1 MKRETTDERFWPYV
15 LPFPLDT
22 KKRGLI
28 WSILQSRVGLKI
40 LRNVSVDKRTYQHD
54 LIEKL
59 PYSNKSIIKYLKM
72 MVKAGILE
80 QGMEVSM
87 EKRRTVWI
95 KWYRPTSLGKW
106 LILFLKP
113 PSEVSP
119 DLTKTVIE
127 ELFRL
132 YSSSIVEACQRYG
145 MDIDSFHQDLDKQYL
160 LEVSKERPQ
169 IKPEVAVFGSAALD
183 IYGTLKKLPAADE
196 VAYVEETTRF
206 PGGMGANVAV
216 ALAKL
221 NIPVTLFGR
230 IGSDSAGRLALEN
243 LSKNNVDT
251 SNVHFV
257 DASSLQ
263 TLILSDNQEH
273 RWLFAVGSPQSA
285 ISITSPE
292 EVNWKILTHCK
303 VVYIGEVFVEIAA
316 AVADYAKTRN
326 KVAVYRPGVP
336 YMKFGVENLHRVLEH
351 TTIFILNQ
359 AGWRQLRI
367 ASEEKMNTPAD
378 LLKHGATNV
387 VLTKGAEGC
396 EVFSATKHLE
406 ISVAPQLRAKF
417 KAIDSTGAGDGF
429 SAGLIKALLR
439 NWSFDKAINYAQAV
453 ASITCSRFGTSNAFP
468 TEKEVA
474 MNFPSN

>member
-1 MKRETTDERFWPYV
+1 MKQKTSDERVWPYI
-15 LPFPLDT
+15 LPFPLDSE
-22 KKRGLI
+22 KRGLI

-40 LRNVSVDKRTYQHD
+40 LENVSVDKRTYQHD

-59 PYSNKSIIKYLKM
+59 PYSNKSIIKYLKQ
-72 MVKAGILE
+72 MVKAVVLE

-87 EKRRTVWI
+87 EKGRTVWI
-95 KWYRPTSLGKW
+95 KWYKPTSLGKW
-106 LILFLKP
+106 LILFLKS

-145 MDIDSFHQDLDKQYL
+145 MDIDSFHRGLDKQYL
-160 LEVSKERPQ
+160 LEVSREQPK
-169 IKPEVAVFGSAALD
+169 IKPEVAVFGNASLY

-196 VAYVEETTRF
+196 VAYVEETSRC

-221 NIPVTLFGR
+221 NIPVTFFGR

-257 DASSLQ
+257 DGSSLQ
-263 TLILSDNQEH
+263 TLILSDDQER

-285 ISITSPE
+285 ISITSPD
-292 EVNWKILTHCK
+292 EVDWKILNHCK
-303 VVYIGEVFVEIAA
+303 VVYIGEVFVEIASA
-316 AVADYAKTRN
+316 IADYTKTRN
-326 KVAVYRPGVP
+326 KIVVYRSGVP
-336 YMKFGVENLHRVLEH
+336 YMKLGVENLHRVLEH

-359 AGWRQLRI
+359 AGWRQVRA
-367 ASEEKMNTPAD
+367 ASEEKMGTPAD

-396 EVFSATKHLE
+396 EVFSASKHWK

-417 KAIDSTGAGDGF
+417 KTVDSTGAGDGF
-429 SAGLIKALLR
+429 SAGLIKGLLR
-439 NWSFDKAINYAQAV
+439 HCGLQKAVAYGQAV
-453 ASITCSRFGTSNAFP
+453 ASITCSRFGTSSAFP
-468 TEKEVA
+468 TEEEVEA
-474 MNFPSN
+474 ALTS

>member
-1 MKRETTDERFWPYV
+1 MKRETNDERFWPYV

-22 KKRGLI
+22 EKRGLI

-40 LRNVSVDKRTYQHD
+40 LRNVSVEKRTYQHD

-72 MVKAGILE
+72 MVKAVILE
-80 QGMEVSM
+80 QGMEGSM
-87 EKRRTVWI
+87 EKGRTVWI
-95 KWYRPTSLGKW
+95 KWYKPTSLGKW

-119 DLTKTVIE
+119 HLTKIVIE

-145 MDIDSFHQDLDKQYL
+145 MDIDSFHQDLD
-160 LEVSKERPQ
+160 RQ
-169 IKPEVAVFGSAALD
+169 IKPEVAVFGSVALD
-183 IYGTLKKLPAADE
+183 IYGTLKKLPVADE
-196 VAYVEETTRF
+196 VAYVEETSRC

-221 NIPVTLFGR
+221 NVPVIFFGR

-243 LSKNNVDT
+243 LNKNNVDT

-257 DASSLQ
+257 DTSSLQ
-263 TLILSDNQEH
+263 TLILSDNQER

-285 ISITSPE
+285 ISITSPG
-292 EVNWKILTHCK
+292 EVDWKVLNHCK

-316 AVADYAKTRN
+316 AIADYAKTRS
-326 KVAVYRPGVP
+326 KVVVYRPGVP
-336 YMKFGVENLHRVLEH
+336 YMKFGVESLHRVLEH
-351 TTIFILNQ
+351 ATIFILNQ
-359 AGWRQLRI
+359 AGWRQLRM
-367 ASEEKMNTPAD
+367 ASEEKMGTPAD
-378 LLKHGATNV
+378 LLKHGATYV

-396 EVFSATKHLE
+396 EVFSGTKHLG
-406 ISVAPQLRAKF
+406 ISVAPQLQAKF

-429 SAGLIKALLR
+429 SAGLIKSLLR
-439 NWSFDKAINYAQAV
+439 NWSFEKAINYGQAV
-453 ASITCSRFGTSNAFP
+453 ASITCSCFGTSNAFP
-468 TEKEVA
+468 TEEEVEA
-474 MNFPSN
+474 ALTS